1 MARPFVFPDVNDRS
15 INSPSVIVSPQ
26 QVLGNYNQSNDDNRV
41 QVTETV
47 KGWFVEEAK
56 KQGWTDA
63 VFHGNQCALSVKL
76 EISK

>member
-26 QVLGNYNQSNDDNRV
+26 QVLGNYNQANGDNRV
-41 QVTETV
+41 QVTDTV
-47 KGWFVEEAK
+47 KNWFIEAGK
-56 KQGWTDA
+56 KEGWTEA

-76 EISK
+76 KIAK

>member
-26 QVLGNYNQSNDDNRV
+26 QVLGNFNQANQENRV
-41 QVTETV
+41 QVTDTV
-47 KGWFVEEAK
+47 KTWFVDEAK

-76 EISK
+76 TIVK